1 MATIKSKTHKGLSLN
16 VQYDYITLKTPNGN
30 FTRSRYGSKSTGKMA
45 VHPTAFRSIENFIN
59 EENGMTL
66 QGSMERLLEPE
77 TISKLFPGFDE
88 EVPQFSVGDTVRYT
102 GGHNEFAGLTGEVKK
117 VKIKNVFI
125 LFPGRTSVIGFDK
138 SFVEKV

>member
-45 VHPTAFRSIENFIN
+45 AHPTAFRSIDNFIDN
-59 EENGMTL
+59 ENSTTL
-66 QGSMERLLEPE
+66 QASMERLLDPK
-77 TISKLFPGFDE
+77 TISKLFPEFDE
-88 EVPQFSVGDTVRYT
+88 EVPQFSVGDTARYT
-102 GGHNEFAGLTGEVKK
+102 GGHKEFAGLVGEVKK

-125 LFPGRTSVIGFDK
+125 LFPGRTSAIGFDK